1 MTEGPLSPAP
11 ARIDRAALERIIRRA
26 AELQTAE
33 REVGETLTSDELISL
48 GREVGIPVRYLQQA
62 LLEERSPLG
71 TPRAPGLM
79 DRIAGP
85 NQATAQRVVPMDA
98 DQAEVALLRWMERNE
113 LLCVQRQQRG
123 RITWEPLGGFQAA
136 VRRSAAAL
144 GAGKQPFMLSR
155 AATVSAT
162 ILALESGYSHVT
174 LLADA
179 RKVRNEY
186 LASGTALAGTGAAAT
201 GAMVALGALLPVA
214 ILPLPIA
221 MAVGYTVLR
230 RYGPAIARM
239 QLGLERAL
247 DSLESSGGAPP
258 IKANDRSGLM
268 GLLTDELRKALKP

>member
-1 MTEGPLSPAP
+1 MSEGPLSPTP
-11 ARIDRAALERIIRRA
+11 SRIDRAALERIIRRA
-26 AELQTAE
+26 AELQTTE
-33 REVGETLTSDELISL
+33 REGGETLTSDELISL

-71 TPRAPGLM
+71 PPRAPGLM

-98 DQAEVALLRWMERNE
+98 DQAEAALLRWMERNE

-179 RKVRNEY
+179 RRVRNEY

-201 GAMVALGALLPVA
+201 GAMVALGALFPVA

-221 MAVGYTVLR
+221 MAVGYTVVR
-230 RYGPAIARM
+230 RYGPTIARM
-239 QLGLERAL
+239 QLGLERVL
-247 DSLESSGGAPP
+247 DSLESSGGTPP

-268 GLLTDELRKALKP
+268 GLLTDELRKALKS